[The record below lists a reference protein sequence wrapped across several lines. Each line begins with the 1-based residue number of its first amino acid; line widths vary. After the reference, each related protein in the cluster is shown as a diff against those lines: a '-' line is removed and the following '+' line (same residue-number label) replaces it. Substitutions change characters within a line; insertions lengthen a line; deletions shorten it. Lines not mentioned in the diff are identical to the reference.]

1 MNKYELLEVVEYQL
15 NESCAF
21 KKVKEEFGGF
31 SNMSNDFK
39 VRVNGILMKNTEALY
54 QACRFPD
61 SVEIQREIVK
71 QGSGMSAKMKSR
83 HFRPQT
89 RADWDDVRV
98 DIMRWCVRVKL
109 AQNFIGFGKLLESTG
124 DKPIVE
130 YSHKDT
136 FWGAILTQEGVLKG
150 QNVLGK
156 LLMEIR
162 DEYRL
167 GTEESEKLLRYVEP
181 PVIDNFRLLGDLISP
196 VGRRPLPMVA

>member
-1 MNKYELLEVVEYQL
+1 MNEYELLEIVEYQL
-15 NESCAF
+15 NEICAF
-21 KKVKEEFGGF
+21 KKVDEEFGGF

-61 SVEIQREIVK
+61 GIDIQREIVK
-71 QGSGMSAKMKSR
+71 QGSGMTAKMKSKR
-83 HFRPQT
+83 FRSQT
-89 RADWDDVRV
+89 RSDWDEVRV
-98 DIMRWCVRVKL
+98 DIMRWCIRVKL
-109 AQNFIGFGKLLESTG
+109 AQNFLGFGKLLESTG

-136 FWGAILTQEGVLKG
+136 FWGAVLSKEGVLKG

-156 LLMEIR
+156 LLMEVR

-167 GTEESEKLLRYVEP
+167 GTEESKQSLRYVEP
-181 PVIDNFRLLGDLISP
+181 PVIDNFRLVGDLILP